1 MANGTTVAASIY
13 YSDTTTYTGAEG
25 SKTNPYC
32 IEDLYDL
39 INNPRINK
47 KPTSENLYYYYIVVK
62 DIDMNDYVDYKY
74 SPPLNKPLY
83 FTKMDFKNHEL
94 RNITI
99 FNTTNNINSN
109 NPHIFIVMG
118 HSTSTSIYNLKLT
131 NFISYN
137 SNVTIFA
144 MNSDS
149 VKYSRLYFYNCDFSI
164 YADTTLEGI
173 PTIALILRTDESSSG
188 PYIYCYNCV
197 FNIKANLSYGT
208 DEGIIINDSN
218 LYMNYCHIHL
228 YIMKNLFLLIGDIG
242 TFTSS
247 YITGDIYGSTCYNN
261 SLIGFYWEDTPT
273 KLSNSYV
280 NVNFHNT
287 NPQNPTPIYSYFT
300 TGTDNK
306 TCGSACFINKSKL
319 EGFAACPGTIAN
331 YYELTDEECKDASKL
346 QEIGFLASAS

>member
-1 MANGTTVAASIY
+1 MANGTTVAASVY
-13 YSDTTTYTGAEG
+13 YSDTTTYTGAGG

-39 INNPRINK
+39 IKNPYINT
-47 KPTSENLYYYYIVVK
+47 KPKSEGLYYYYIVVN

-74 SPPLNKPLY
+74 SPPLNISLY

-99 FNTTNNINSN
+99 FNNNTSIDIN
-109 NPHIFIVMG
+109 IFSVMG
-118 HSTSTSIYNLKLT
+118 HSTPTSIYNLKLT

-137 SNVTIFA
+137 SNVSIFTIS
-144 MNSDS
+144 NNGNTSNC
-149 VKYSRLYFYNCDFSI
+149 KLYFYNCDFSI
-164 YADTTLEGI
+164 YADTTLAGI
-173 PTIALILRTDESSSG
+173 PIITSIFTSEYSNNQ

-197 FNIKANLSYGT
+197 FNIKANLSFNVDTGS
-208 DEGIIINDSN
+208 IIDDAN

-228 YIMKNLFLLIGDIG
+228 YIIKNLYSLICQIG

-247 YITGDIYGSTCYNN
+247 YITGEIYGSTCYENA
-261 SLIGFYWEDTPT
+261 LITFWSDTLS

-287 NPQNPTPIYSYFT
+287 NPQNPTPIYGYSE
-300 TGTDNK
+300 TGTQS
-306 TCGSACFINKSKL
+306 CGSACFINKSKL
-319 EGFAACPGTIAN
+319 EGFTACPANIAN